1 MTVSSAGILSGLD
14 TTKIISGLMALERL
28 PLERLQTQK
37 STVASKISAM
47 GKVKSA
53 IASLQEAAANIAK
66 TSSLYSYKGALTDTS
81 IATATTTSSAVAGTY
96 SVEVE
101 QLATNHK
108 LQSAATV
115 DPSAGGSLTIEIG
128 STASGSFVPKSGTS
142 AVAVTIDA
150 GSSLSDVA
158 TAINEANAG
167 VSATVVNGTDGPQ
180 LIVTS
185 DETGETNQIKIT
197 STISG
202 LGFDPENPLTGGNM
216 TQATEAKNAILKIDG
231 ITIANTTSNTVTDA
245 ITGVTLNLTAT
256 NDNTPTQLVI
266 SNDSSNLE
274 TKLQAFVDAY
284 NSARSTIK
292 TLSKYDS
299 TGESTGILNGDTT
312 VTSALNQLRGLLSTV
327 PSDVSSSYQYLSELG
342 VNSSSDGTLSLDKDV
357 LKTAMATDFSS
368 VAKTVAAYGTA
379 FDTLTTDMNDSEDG
393 LISVRIDGLNTTSN
407 NLDDRIESTSRL
419 ISMVQARYE
428 AQFTALETLLASMN
442 TTSTYLSQQL
452 ENLVGSS
459 S

>member
-14 TTKIISGLMALERL
+14 VTKIISGLMAVERL

-37 STVASKISAM
+37 TTVASKISAM
-47 GKVKSA
+47 GQVKSA
-53 IASLQEAAANIAK
+53 IASLQEAAADIAK
-66 TSSLYSYKGALTDTS
+66 TSSLYSYKGTLADTS
-81 IATATTTSSAVAGTY
+81 IATATATSSAVAGTY

-115 DPSAGGSLTIEIG
+115 DPSAGGTLTIEIG

-142 AVAVTIDA
+142 AVGVTINA

-202 LGFDPENPLTGGNM
+202 LGFDPEDPLASGNL

-245 ITGVTLNLTAT
+245 ITGVTLNLTKT
-256 NDNTPTQLVI
+256 NDDAPTQLVI

-299 TGESTGILNGDTT
+299 TGTSTGVLNGDST

-327 PSDVSSSYQYLSELG
+327 PSDASSSYQFLSELG
-342 VNSSSDGTLSLDKDV
+342 VKSSSDGTLSLDTDV
-357 LKTAMATDFSS
+357 LATAMTSDFAS

-393 LISVRIDGLNTTSN
+393 LITVRIDGLNTTSN
-407 NLDDRIESTSRL
+407 NLDDRIESTTRL
-419 ISMVQARYE
+419 LAMVQARYE
-428 AQFTALETLLASMN
+428 SQFTALETLLASMD
-442 TTSTYLSQQL
+442 TTSTYLTQQL
-452 ENLVGSS
+452 DNLVGSS

>member
-1 MTVSSAGILSGLD
+1 
-14 TTKIISGLMALERL
+14 MAVERL

-37 STVASKISAM
+37 TTVASKISAM
-47 GKVKSA
+47 GQVKSA
-53 IASLQEAAANIAK
+53 IASLQEAAADIAK
-66 TSSLYSYKGALTDTS
+66 TSSLYSYKGTLADTS

-115 DPSAGGSLTIEIG
+115 DPSAGGTLTIEIG

-142 AVAVTIDA
+142 AVAVTINA

-202 LGFDPENPLTGGNM
+202 LGFDPEDPLASGNL

-231 ITIANTTSNTVTDA
+231 ITIADTTSNTVTDA

-256 NDNTPTQLVI
+256 NDNDPTQLVI
-266 SNDSSNLE
+266 SNDPSNLE

-299 TGESTGILNGDTT
+299 TGTSTGVLNGDTT
-312 VTSALNQLRGLLSTV
+312 VTSALNQLRSLLSTV
-327 PSDVSSSYQYLSELG
+327 PSDASSSYQYLSELG
-342 VNSSSDGTLSLDKDV
+342 VTSSSDGTLSLDTDV
-357 LKTAMATDFSS
+357 LATATTSDFAS

-393 LISVRIDGLNTTSN
+393 LITVRIDGLNTTSN

-419 ISMVQARYE
+419 LEMIQARYE
-428 AQFTALETLLASMN
+428 AQFTSLETLLASMD
-442 TTSTYLSQQL
+442 TTSTYLTQQL
-452 ENLVGSS
+452 DNLVGSS

>member
-128 STASGSFVPKSGTS
+128 STASGGFVPKSGTS

-342 VNSSSDGTLSLDKDV
+342 VNSSSDGTLSLDTDV
-357 LKTAMATDFSS
+357 LETAMATDFSS

-419 ISMVQARYE
+419 IAMVQARYE